1 MLLKSRLALSICLS
15 GVVMAT
21 AHAADHHKSHAQHAV
36 PATPAVAP
44 AAAGPVQVSDPWIRA
59 TVKGQTGTGGFMRLT
74 SPEGATLVGFASTV
88 ARTAEL
94 HEMKMEGDV
103 MRMRPIEGLPL
114 PAGQA
119 VELKPGG
126 LHLMLLDLKQTLKAG
141 QSVKLTLKFKDKDG
155 KAFEQ
160 VLQVPVNSAQPK
172 PAKAIDHEHMHH
184 KH

>member
-1 MLLKSRLALSICLS
+1 MLLKSRLALSIGLC
-15 GVVMAT
+15 GVVLST
-21 AHAADHHKSHAQHAV
+21 AHAADPHASHGHRAA
-36 PATPAVAP
+36 PAVAASP
-44 AAAGPVQVSDPWIRA
+44 ASGGPVQVSDPWIRA
-59 TVKGQTGTGGFMRLT
+59 TVKGQSGTGGFMRLT
-74 SPEGATLVGFASTV
+74 SPEGATLLGFASTV

-103 MRMRPIEGLPL
+103 MRMRPIDGLPL

-126 LHLMLLDLKQTLKAG
+126 LHLMLLDLKQTLKSG
-141 QSVKLTLKFKDKDG
+141 QTVKLTLKFKDKDG
-155 KAFEQ
+155 KPFEQ

-172 PAKAIDHEHMHH
+172 PAKGMDHDHMHH